1 LYKLY
6 ILEKFGFKY
15 TDSDQSIMWLGAK
28 DYSNGIFHEPRFY
41 GQDYNTMLESLF
53 SVPFLLLGFKVQL
66 VLPLITSILTLFPF
80 IIISFFTFVKK
91 SNFAALFM
99 LCIPLV
105 LPIEYDL
112 ITCLSR
118 GFVSGLFISSFCCLP
133 LFFPESR
140 FSFLIA
146 GFAIITSYSINM
158 NSVLYSI
165 PVIILVIIKCYNT
178 KYFLK
183 YFVLGVFF
191 GLLLHLLAS
200 QFYLNH
206 PNYVLHAIHSTFSIK
221 NFIYGVSHI
230 DKYFSDVTPIFS
242 RKGWITFVFLTIV
255 GCLLIKQKKYR
266 EAIVLFLSILLLVIP
281 FISSKVH
288 DGNDSVF
295 FPHSR
300 MFLAVP
306 LLLFTFSSF
315 LTIKSKLSLFAIYG
329 LTFIVLFN
337 KIDNLNLTISKIL
350 KQNNVVAVAETQFLI
365 NECNK
370 ISSLAKKYD
379 VDLIIINNYWMY
391 DFINYACPACTERF
405 PNTLRPDYE
414 RRTWR
419 LIEERK
425 IIHKNV
431 FIIDF
436 SRKLNLEFDFITA
449 IASMQGFYVLKDNK
463 ITTIKLL
470 KKLNIKLRKF

>member
-1 LYKLY
+1 LDN
-6 ILEKFGFKY
+6 FC
-15 TDSDQSIMWLGAK
+15 
-28 DYSNGIFHEPRFY
+28 
-41 GQDYNTMLESLF
+41 
-53 SVPFLLLGFKVQL
+53 
-66 VLPLITSILTLFPF
+66 
-80 IIISFFTFVKK
+80 FF
-91 SNFAALFM
+91 
-99 LCIPLV
+99 
-105 LPIEYDL
+105 
-112 ITCLSR
+112 
-118 GFVSGLFISSFCCLP
+118 
-133 LFFPESR
+133 
-140 FSFLIA
+140 
-146 GFAIITSYSINM
+146 
-158 NSVLYSI
+158 
-165 PVIILVIIKCYNT
+165 
-178 KYFLK
+178 
-183 YFVLGVFF
+183 
-191 GLLLHLLAS
+191 
-200 QFYLNH
+200 
-206 PNYVLHAIHSTFSIK
+206 
-221 NFIYGVSHI
+221 
-230 DKYFSDVTPIFS
+230 
-242 RKGWITFVFLTIV
+242 TIV

-295 FPHSR
+295 FPYSR

-306 LLLFTFSSF
+306 LSLFTFSSF

-329 LTFIVLFN
+329 LASIVLFN

-350 KQNNVVAVAETQFLI
+350 KQSNVVAETEFLI

-391 DFINYACPACTERF
+391 DFINYGCPACTERF

-449 IASMQGFYVLKDNK
+449 IESMQGFYVLKDNK